1 MSGNEW
7 LNSSNQIEVVK
18 HVESSLRTAKHLCMY
33 CNATSKIQTMK
44 TKAKLFASV
53 GIKWVRTKKYSLI
66 FDFPNLETFYIFI
79 DPNRLWKDY
88 ITDFPNSHKLW
99 HWLQEGFMYI
109 MMQLTKMFSVFVDSL
124 MSLILT
130 ASAAVRTLLILNC
143 QTF

>member
-1 MSGNEW
+1 MND
-7 LNSSNQIEVVK
+7 LTVQIRIEVVK
-18 HVESSLRTAKHLCMY
+18 HIESSLRTAKQLCMY
-33 CNATSKIQTMK
+33 CNVTSKIQNMK

-66 FDFPNLETFYIFI
+66 FDFPNLETFYIFM
-79 DPNRLWKDY
+79 DPNRLLKDY

-130 ASAAVRTLLILNC
+130 ASAAVRTLLMLNC